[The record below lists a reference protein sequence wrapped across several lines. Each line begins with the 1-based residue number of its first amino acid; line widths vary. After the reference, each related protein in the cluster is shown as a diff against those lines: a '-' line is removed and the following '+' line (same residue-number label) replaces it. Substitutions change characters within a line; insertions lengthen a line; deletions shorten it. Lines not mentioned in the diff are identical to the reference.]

1 MVALKEGCV
10 ERCPGCSHRS
20 MSMQQSLAQKEEWII
35 KQLGAWKEKVE
46 AIRSVEESRRWA
58 YRRKILLR
66 AEYHNSHWNFGMI
79 RREEFIA
86 IPGCPVHAV
95 VTRNLIRLLT
105 DTLPADDV
113 FPLAYLC
120 QSDALVTLVLKI
132 KKMLPADWITAA
144 FTRALQSMGIKGL
157 SLHLN
162 PSAGRRMFAKR
173 GWHLLWGDEY
183 ACNDAGLVYGRTSF
197 SQLIEDLHRQSLD
210 EAESFL
216 NPAKGDCVVD
226 LYCGIGS
233 SMVRWMRREAD
244 VIGIETGGE
253 AVACAIIN
261 APGALVLR
269 GTCKQRLPQLQQ
281 WINERHL
288 PGKQKL
294 LYANPPRTGIEPE
307 VLQWITN
314 DFMPH
319 RIAYLSCSA
328 GTLRRDLDVIVSNGF
343 EIRRILPYDFF
354 PQTHHVECL
363 VLAGRIR

>member
-20 MSMQQSLAQKEEWII
+20 MSMQQSLAQKEEWIK
-35 KQLGAWKEKVE
+35 KQLGAWKERVE
-46 AIRSVEESRRWA
+46 AIRSVEESGRWG

-66 AEYHNSHWNFGMI
+66 AEYVNSHWNFGMI

-86 IPGCPVHAV
+86 IPGCPVHAE

-132 KKMLPADWITAA
+132 KKMPTADWISAA
-144 FTRALQSMGIKGL
+144 FTNALQSMGIRGL

-162 PSAGRRMFAKR
+162 PSAGRRMFGKS
-173 GWHLLWGDEY
+173 GWHQLWGDEH

-197 SQLIEDLHRQSLD
+197 SQLIHDLHCQSLD
-210 EAESFL
+210 EAGDFL
-216 NPAKGDCVVD
+216 DPGSGDCVVD
-226 LYCGIGS
+226 LYSGIGS
-233 SMVRWMRREAD
+233 SLVRWTRREAYA
-244 VIGIETGGE
+244 IGIETGGE
-253 AVACAIIN
+253 AVACAVKN
-261 APGALVLR
+261 APEALVLR

-307 VLQWITN
+307 VLQWITHG
-314 DFMPH
+314 FKPH

-354 PQTHHVECL
+354 PQTRHVECL